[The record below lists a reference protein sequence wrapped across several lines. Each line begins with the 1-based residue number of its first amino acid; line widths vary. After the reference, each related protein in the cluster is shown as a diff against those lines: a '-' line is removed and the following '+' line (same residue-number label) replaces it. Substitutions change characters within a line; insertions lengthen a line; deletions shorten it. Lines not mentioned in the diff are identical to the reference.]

1 MKKRFLKTSNKT
13 CFRLS
18 ERSLK
23 AAATLESLNPRTLEP
38 LRDVVPYPPAC
49 KPYGLEAGLE
59 AGTESL
65 TPGTLH
71 LNCSGQ
77 AMVEYLLATVLAAL
91 VIGAAFAIFFS
102 ALRGYYGLLTFLVGL
117 PVP

>member
-1 MKKRFLKTSNKT
+1 MLPAP
-13 CFRLS
+13 C
-18 ERSLK
+18 
-23 AAATLESLNPRTLEP
+23 P
-38 LRDVVPYPPAC
+38 LLPAN
-49 KPYGLEAGLE
+49 EA
-59 AGTESL
+59 
-65 TPGTLH
+65 
-71 LNCSGQ
+71 GQ